1 MGGLFA
7 ASLLKVMVSGDVWSL
22 QDGRAINGFP
32 VLNIPW
38 WKQSIIE
45 FIGTFFLMTMVY
57 MTAVDGRKAEN
68 VHGMAIGGVVGFM
81 LLAGPAGS
89 ATALNP
95 ARAFCPML
103 LDVDNGQFWKVFVWI
118 VFPTAGAIV
127 AGLMCE
133 WFLLDNGQG
142 LEGQAGPVRFRT
154 ITMKAKDPN
163 ATVDVDLVGNN
174 DLEAGINAD
183 VEIELSANV
192 DVDADFQPEV
202 EIEVGVDWNAWGAP
216 KDDQKVNWTGFYV
229 QAGASNEMNF
239 DNMSIGF
246 DGAINGAGDDTNGPF
261 TLEGTLNGD
270 CTFEFNKTY
279 ESGNVFKYSGQ

>member
-154 ITMKAKDPN
+154 ITMKA
-163 ATVDVDLVGNN
+163 
-174 DLEAGINAD
+174 
-183 VEIELSANV
+183 
-192 DVDADFQPEV
+192 
-202 EIEVGVDWNAWGAP
+202 
-216 KDDQKVNWTGFYV
+216 
-229 QAGASNEMNF
+229 
-239 DNMSIGF
+239 
-246 DGAINGAGDDTNGPF
+246 
-261 TLEGTLNGD
+261 
-270 CTFEFNKTY
+270 
-279 ESGNVFKYSGQ
+279 